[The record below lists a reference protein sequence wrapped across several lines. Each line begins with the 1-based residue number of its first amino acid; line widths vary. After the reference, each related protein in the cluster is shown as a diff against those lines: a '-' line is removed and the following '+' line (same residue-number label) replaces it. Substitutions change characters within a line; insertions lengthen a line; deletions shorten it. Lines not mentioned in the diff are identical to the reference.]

1 MSDEGYNVKDIIKGN
16 IASARKDAA
25 RLKRP
30 RDPKTG
36 KPPEMGSG
44 FMQKRKDAAAKI
56 KAGRKELA
64 SQTENFITRTVDMM
78 FNRLNEATPQGVMA
92 AAKGQ
97 ARRGGG
103 KMEVSKTPGVTTAKV
118 ERPRGPTFV
127 SAPKSGNLAMVS
139 RVGKDGERRS
149 RTIKAPKPQ
158 AQKEATENFISNTV
172 EILMERIKANKAA
185 KNAWMAKQPTDPDNE
200 PKIPKRYK
208 SEAEEDVAGAVQF
221 NATSRSQH
229 NVPKHSKTNSGAGDS
244 GKPFDAKSKL
254 TAART
259 VKKHTTNP
267 LMSAV
272 DAKNKRSNKAFQAK
286 LDRTDASH
294 QNFIGKT
301 VEILAE
307 KLIGNQKKL
316 DVNKSG
322 KLDAQDFKML
332 RAGKKKGK

>member
-1 MSDEGYNVKDIIKGN
+1 MSDEGYNVKDIIKRN

-25 RLKRP
+25 GLKRP
-30 RDPKTG
+30 RGPEG

-64 SQTENFITRTVDMM
+64 SQTENFITRTVGMLFD
-78 FNRLNEATPQGVMA
+78 RLTEEMKPSLAQRAVA
-92 AAKGQ
+92 AAKKRPG
-97 ARRGGG
+97 ATVTKTDAGR
-103 KMEVSKTPGVTTAKV
+103 EVVEAPPKNPKKQTTLLATDKKGGVTIDTGKKT
-118 ERPRGPTFV
+118 RD
-127 SAPKSGNLAMVS
+127 LAS
-139 RVGKDGERRS
+139 H
-149 RTIKAPKPQ
+149 Q
-158 AQKEATENFISNTV
+158 FINNTV

-185 KNAWMAKQPTDPDNE
+185 KNAWMAKQPTNPDNE

-229 NVPKHSKTNSGAGDS
+229 NVPKHSKTNPGAGHS
-244 GKPFDAKSKL
+244 GKPFDDKSNL

-272 DAKNKRSNKAFQAK
+272 NAKHARSNKAYQAK
-286 LDRTDASH
+286 RDDASH

-307 KLIGNQKKL
+307 KLIGNQHEIDADGDKKITR
-316 DVNKSG
+316 K
-322 KLDAQDFKML
+322 DFKIL
-332 RAGKKKGK
+332 RSGKKKGK

>member
-1 MSDEGYNVKDIIKGN
+1 MSDEGYNVKDIIKRN

-25 RLKRP
+25 GLKRP
-30 RDPKTG
+30 RGPEG
-36 KPPEMGSG
+36 KPPEMGSN
-44 FMQKRKDAAAKI
+44 FMQKRADAAAKI

-64 SQTENFITRTVDMM
+64 RQTENFITRTVDMM

-118 ERPRGPTFV
+118 ERPRGPTFA

-172 EILMERIKANKAA
+172 EILMERIMANKAA

-200 PKIPKRYK
+200 PKIPKKYK
-208 SEAEEDVAGAVQF
+208 SEAEEDVQGAVQF
-221 NATSRSQH
+221 NATSRSQY
-229 NVPKHSKTNSGAGDS
+229 NVPKDSKTYSGAGDS

-272 DAKNKRSNKAFQAK
+272 DAKNKRNNKAYQAK
-286 LDRTDASH
+286 RDDASH

-307 KLIGNQKKL
+307 KLIGKQSKL

-332 RAGKKKGK
+332 RSGKKKGK